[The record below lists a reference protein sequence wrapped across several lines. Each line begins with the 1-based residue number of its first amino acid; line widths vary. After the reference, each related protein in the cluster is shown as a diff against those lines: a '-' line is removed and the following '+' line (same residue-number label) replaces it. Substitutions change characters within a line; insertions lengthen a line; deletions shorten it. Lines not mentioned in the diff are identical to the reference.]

1 MVETYI
7 RLFGEKPKELFSSP
21 LKKGDHPELDS
32 SHLLDADG
40 IQKYQSMIG
49 VMEWAIS
56 IGRFDIA
63 TAVMSLSSFHVT
75 PRVGH
80 LERCKRI
87 YAYLSKMRHAAI

>member
-1 MVETYI
+1 MVETYV
-7 RLFGEKPKELFSSP
+7 RLFGEKPKELYSSP
-21 LKKGDHPELDS
+21 LEKGDHPELDTS
-32 SHLLDADG
+32 DLLDADG

-49 VMEWAIS
+49 VMQWAIS

-63 TAVMSLSSFHVT
+63 TAVMSLSSFHVA

-87 YAYLSKMRHAAI
+87 YAYLSKM

>member
-1 MVETYI
+1 M
-7 RLFGEKPKELFSSP
+7 FGEKPKELYSSP
-21 LKKGDHPELDS
+21 LDKGDHPELDTS
-32 SHLLDADG
+32 DLLDADG

-49 VMEWAIS
+49 AMQWAIS

-80 LERCKRI
+80 LEHCKLI
-87 YAYLSKMRHAAI
+87 YMYLSKMRHAAI

>member
-1 MVETYI
+1 M
-7 RLFGEKPKELFSSP
+7 FGENPKELYSFP
-21 LKKGDHPELDS
+21 LEKGDHPELDS
-32 SHLLDADG
+32 SNLLDADG

-49 VMEWAIS
+49 AMQWAIS

-63 TAVMSLSSFHVT
+63 TAVMSLSSFHVA
-75 PRVGH
+75 PHVRH

>member
-7 RLFGEKPKELFSSP
+7 RLFGEKPKGLYSSP
-21 LKKGDHPELDS
+21 LEKGDHPELDTS
-32 SHLLDADG
+32 DLLDADG

-49 VMEWAIS
+49 AMQWAIS

-63 TAVMSLSSFHVT
+63 TSVMSLSSFRVA

-80 LERCKRI
+80 LERCKHI
-87 YAYLSKMRHAAI
+87 YAYLSKM